1 MIHLKTYAQLHES
14 DVAYTAIPGITRRF
28 NGVDLKCEYRSEITK
43 PDLVEFWVT
52 VFPSKNDLARMG
64 IWSESFSQHPE
75 TGVNIYYAVKV
86 FEEESDFEDWG
97 IDSVRELTS
106 DDVIDMFEEGMKK
119 ALKWELTP
127 EETLATVQSA
137 DFRTDW
143 VLLPPDRAQAYKLL
157 TGIGGI

>member
-1 MIHLKTYAQLHES
+1 
-14 DVAYTAIPGITRRF
+14 
-28 NGVDLKCEYRSEITK
+28 
-43 PDLVEFWVT
+43 
-52 VFPSKNDLARMG
+52 
-64 IWSESFSQHPE
+64 
-75 TGVNIYYAVKV
+75 
-86 FEEESDFEDWG
+86 
-97 IDSVRELTS
+97 VRELTS